1 MRPLDRLRWLQ
12 GCVPFIKMST
22 FSRPRSLPRPAHE
35 VVALKK
41 YKDKI
46 FGPFPVEE
54 VIDQDYAISVALPPH
69 LDLVWPV
76 MHPWHLRPAK
86 HPKFRN
92 RPIKFLEPD
101 PTFPVEELRT
111 SGSQKHPTKKALPS
125 QVQRTRPTV
134 HDVATRIPD
143 QLQTH
148 HHRLLETTQNFW
160 HRR

>member
-1 MRPLDRLRWLQ
+1 MYPSLRCQLLAGPDRSHGLLTKWWPGR
-12 GCVPFIKMST
+12 ITKT
-22 FSRPRSLPRPAHE
+22 KSLA
-35 VVALKK
+35 
-41 YKDKI
+41 
-46 FGPFPVEE
+46 GPFPVEE

-92 RPIKFLEPD
+92 RPIKFLKPD

-134 HDVATRIPD
+134 QDVATRIPD

-148 HHRLLETTQNFW
+148 HHRLLETTQTFW